1 MAINNTDTTTN
12 VPQFFGFMRF
22 NGDPVRPVLGA
33 EITPPIFGVP
43 TVTTL
48 STPKEIGPNF
58 ITVRYQINSDNG
70 SMPTEF
76 GLCYSTNPNVTIN
89 DSKKISSHLGLG
101 AYVYSLTNLQEGTTY
116 YIRAYAINEYGVG
129 YGEEIAVTTSTRLFE
144 NGYEYVDLGLSVKWA
159 TMNVGATS
167 PEGYGDYFAWGETEP
182 KEIYEWSTYKWCEGT
197 YNSQIKYNNHSSYGR
212 VDNKTT
218 LELSDDVAHANW
230 GGSWRMP
237 TDAEMTELRN
247 NCTWTWF
254 IQNGVNGYKVTSKN
268 NGNSIFLPAA
278 GYRNDNSVYSVGSH
292 GYYLSSS
299 LNTDSPD
306 RARLLLINPSGV
318 YRDYGYRRCGMSIR
332 PICIIQ

>member
-1 MAINNTDTTTN
+1 
-12 VPQFFGFMRF
+12 
-22 NGDPVRPVLGA
+22 
-33 EITPPIFGVP
+33 
-43 TVTTL
+43 
-48 STPKEIGPNF
+48 
-58 ITVRYQINSDNG
+58 
-70 SMPTEF
+70 
-76 GLCYSTNPNVTIN
+76 
-89 DSKKISSHLGLG
+89 
-101 AYVYSLTNLQEGTTY
+101 
-116 YIRAYAINEYGVG
+116 
-129 YGEEIAVTTSTRLFE
+129 
-144 NGYEYVDLGLSVKWA
+144 
-159 TMNVGATS
+159 MNVGATS
-167 PEGYGDYFAWGETEP
+167 PEDFGDYFAWGETEP
-182 KEIYEWSTYKWCEGT
+182 KEIYEWSTYKWCNGT
-197 YNSQIKYNNHSSYGR
+197 YNSQIKYNNNSSYGI

-218 LELSDDVAHANW
+218 LELNDDVAHANW

-247 NCTWTWF
+247 NCTWTWT

-318 YRDYGYRRCGMSIR
+318 YRDYGYRRCGRSIR